1 MDIYAL
7 MTERKRIADDLR
19 STLTCLGILRA
30 SLIGSPTEEAR
41 QHLLST
47 IEGEMSAAREL
58 GDRLLKLDASIQQ
71 LRQREKALCPSPLLS
86 APLDF

>member
-19 STLTCLGILRA
+19 STLTCLGLRA
-30 SLIGSPTEEAR
+30 SLIGSPTDEAR